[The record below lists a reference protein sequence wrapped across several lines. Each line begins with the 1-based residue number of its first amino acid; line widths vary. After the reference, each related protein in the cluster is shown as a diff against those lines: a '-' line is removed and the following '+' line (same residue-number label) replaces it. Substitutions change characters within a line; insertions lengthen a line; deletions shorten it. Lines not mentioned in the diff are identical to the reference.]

1 MILGSNDVFALYTKL
16 VDEEKKKIDN
26 TYYEGYKSKIY
37 FYEIC
42 DEAYDIIS
50 STCKDGFMLVPV
62 ILTEH
67 IIALKRVN
75 TRSDGT
81 SVITDAEI
89 KRDSII
95 RIPNCIVSSPYWI
108 HGICD
113 VRYKGD
119 SMNFDFVSYD
129 MQKTNTSIRAS
140 YDIQH
145 NMMASY
151 MQPCTSREL
160 EMQLHKYANG
170 GNK

>member
-1 MILGSNDVFALYTKL
+1 MILGSNDVLALCTKL
-16 VDEEKKKIDN
+16 VDEEKKKIDDAD
-26 TYYEGYKSKIY
+26 YKDYTTKIY

-50 STCKDGFMLVPV
+50 STCKDGFMLVPIV
-62 ILTEH
+62 LTEH
-67 IIALKRVN
+67 IIALKRADMC
-75 TRSDGT
+75 SDGI

-89 KRDSII
+89 KRGSII

-108 HGICD
+108 HGICN
-113 VRYKGD
+113 VLYKGD
-119 SMNFDFVSYD
+119 SMNFDFISYD
-129 MQKTNTSIRAS
+129 MQKTNTSIRTS

-151 MQPCTSREL
+151 MQPYPPREL
-160 EMQLHKYANG
+160 EIQLHKYANG